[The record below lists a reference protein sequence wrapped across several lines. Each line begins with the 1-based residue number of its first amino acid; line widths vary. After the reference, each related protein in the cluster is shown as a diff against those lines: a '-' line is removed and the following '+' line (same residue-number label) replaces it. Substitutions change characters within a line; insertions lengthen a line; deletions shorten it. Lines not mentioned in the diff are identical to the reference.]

1 MSQPAFSFEMFPPK
15 SADGAEKVLD
25 AARTLAELGPQ
36 FISVTYGAGGSSKD
50 RTLGV
55 VRALSEEDAA
65 PAAGHITCAGASR
78 AEVDGVLRD
87 YWAAGVR
94 RIVALRGD
102 PEGGMGAQY
111 SPHKEGYP
119 YASDLIAGAKKI
131 ADFDISV
138 GCYPETHPDARGLQ
152 DELETLKHK
161 LDAGA
166 DRAITQFFFEPEIF
180 LRYRDAAADFGIDKP
195 IVPGIMLQSNY
206 QGLTKIARLCG
217 AFVPFKVM
225 RAYETCGEERSA
237 RDRATVEIAASICE
251 RLKRE
256 GVEAFHFY
264 TMNRSALASA
274 LCQGL
279 GLCKDR
285 RAA

>member
-1 MSQPAFSFEMFPPK
+1 MSQPAFSFELFPPK
-15 SADGAEKVLD
+15 SADGAEKVID
-25 AARTLAELGPQ
+25 AARELAALGPR
-36 FISVTYGAGGSSKD
+36 FISVTYGAGGSSRD
-50 RTLGV
+50 RTMGI
-55 VRALSEEDAA
+55 VRALAEDGAA
-65 PAAGHITCAGASR
+65 PAAGHITCADAAR
-78 AEVDGVLRD
+78 EDVDAVLRE

-102 PEGGMGAQY
+102 PSGGIGAAY
-111 SPHKEGYP
+111 RPHKDGYP
-119 YASDLIAGAKKI
+119 YASHLIAGAKEI

-180 LRYRDAAADFGIDKP
+180 LRYRDAAADFGIEKP

-206 QGLTKIARLCG
+206 KGLQKMSRLCG
-217 AFVPFKVM
+217 AFVPIKVM

-251 RLKRE
+251 KLKRE
-256 GVEAFHFY
+256 GVDAFHFY
-264 TMNRSALASA
+264 TMNRSTLASA